1 MHQFRATIHGK
12 VQGVWFRAWTRDTAR
27 ELGVTGWARNLPD
40 GNVEVLAQGTPEL
53 LDKFKHSLWDGPPLA
68 RVTKI
73 DADQSETNETLPS
86 FSIRR

>member
-1 MHQFRATIHGK
+1 MHQFHATIHGK

-27 ELGVTGWARNLPD
+27 ELGVTGWVRNLPD
-40 GNVEVLAQGTPEL
+40 GNVETLAQGNREL
-53 LDKFKHSLWDGPPLA
+53 LSKFERDLWEGPPLA

-73 DADQSETNETLPS
+73 NTTHSETDEIIPS

>member
-1 MHQFRATIHGK
+1 MHQFHATIHGK

-27 ELGVTGWARNLPD
+27 ELGVTGWVRNLPD
-40 GNVEVLAQGTPEL
+40 GNVETLAQGNPEL
-53 LDKFKHSLWDGPPLA
+53 LSKFERDLWEGPPLA

-73 DADQSETNETLPS
+73 NTTQSETDEIIPS